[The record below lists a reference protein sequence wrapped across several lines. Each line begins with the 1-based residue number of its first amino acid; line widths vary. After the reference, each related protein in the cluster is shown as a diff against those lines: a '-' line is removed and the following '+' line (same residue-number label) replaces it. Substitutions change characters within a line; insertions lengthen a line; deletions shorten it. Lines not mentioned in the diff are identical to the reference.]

1 MKRIALIMGI
11 VAIALASCTK
21 DTVKEI
27 NSGRA
32 IDFRV
37 AAQTRAIDVTTTNLR
52 EFYVTALPEDGLNYF
67 TDVFFTKDDESEYF
81 TSTPAYYWPNST
93 SLAFYAYAPSA
104 SDLGGTLSI
113 TNSGQTLSGFAPMTD
128 IADQVDFIFARATGN
143 KNSNESF
150 GVDLQFGHMLSQI
163 QINAKNAHSD
173 YIYSVAGV
181 RISGVVSKADFDF
194 GSSTWTLS
202 TKSEDKATYVA
213 IHDKDVI
220 LDADGKIIMN
230 TLTLDGENVSDNAM
244 LIPQDLSASGM
255 DARLGIYVNVK
266 ATNGSQVFPESLSE
280 TYGWMETPIQT
291 NWEPGFKYVYKLD
304 LTSGSF
310 LGEPIKFTVDVTPW
324 GEKINAASYVGNWQL
339 TSILYTEYKY
349 NGNKLQEEYLDI
361 EEADWQT
368 LTFTEDKVSFNSITE
383 EYVEIQENY
392 FVKGGGTCYI
402 EDITATT
409 LIIRQVFLFDD
420 SYTEIKALYTKIN

>member
-1 MKRIALIMGI
+1 MKRIALLLGI
-11 VAIALASCTK
+11 VAITLASCTK
-21 DTVKEI
+21 DTVKVI

-37 AAQTRAIDVTTTNLR
+37 AAQTRAIDVTTTNLK

-67 TDVFFTKDDESEYF
+67 TDVLFTKDDESEYF
-81 TSTPAYYWPNST
+81 NSTPAYYWPNST
-93 SLAFYAYAPSA
+93 PLAFYAYAPSA

-113 TNSGQTLSGFAPMTD
+113 TNSGQTLNGFAPEDD
-128 IADQVDFIFARATGN
+128 ISEQVDFIFANTTGN
-143 KNSNESF
+143 KSANESS
-150 GVDLQFGHMLSQI
+150 GVDLQFEHMLSQI
-163 QINAKNAHSD
+163 QINAKNAHTD

-202 TKSEDKATYVA
+202 TKSEDKATYVTM
-213 IHDKDVI
+213 HDTDII

-244 LIPQDLSASGM
+244 LIPQDLSAAGM

-304 LTSGSF
+304 LTSGSL
-310 LGEPIKFTVDVTPW
+310 LGEPIKFTIDVTPW
-324 GEKINAASYVGNWQL
+324 GEK
-339 TSILYTEYKY
+339 
-349 NGNKLQEEYLDI
+349 
-361 EEADWQT
+361 
-368 LTFTEDKVSFNSITE
+368 
-383 EYVEIQENY
+383 
-392 FVKGGGTCYI
+392 
-402 EDITATT
+402 
-409 LIIRQVFLFDD
+409 
-420 SYTEIKALYTKIN
+420 KIN